1 MNGSWLDLLKK
12 ILKKIRNCL
21 LIGLAVIFL
30 EWLFLAFFSIGLNGI
45 GDPSILIMG
54 VGFFLAFELVVC
66 TAVILAKIDSM
77 NTKKDKS

>member
-30 EWLFLAFFSIGLNGI
+30 E
-45 GDPSILIMG
+45 
-54 VGFFLAFELVVC
+54 
-66 TAVILAKIDSM
+66 
-77 NTKKDKS
+77 

>member
-1 MNGSWLDLLKK
+1 M
-12 ILKKIRNCL
+12 
-21 LIGLAVIFL
+21 
-30 EWLFLAFFSIGLNGI
+30 AFFSIGLNGI

-66 TAVILAKIDSM
+66 TAVILAKIDRM